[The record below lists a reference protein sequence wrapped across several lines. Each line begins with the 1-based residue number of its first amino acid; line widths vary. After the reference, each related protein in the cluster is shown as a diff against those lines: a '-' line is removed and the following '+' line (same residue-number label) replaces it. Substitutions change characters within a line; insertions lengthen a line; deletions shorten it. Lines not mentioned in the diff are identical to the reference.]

1 MVNPMDD
8 ERIKVRLLRIGEYKK
23 RLDGVVPVSHHS
35 YSKSEF
41 ILKNAIERNL
51 QLISDMQFDILL
63 LVYKGLESKLEG
75 DEDSLLESLKSRLG
89 VRVVDKIK
97 ERRTLRNLLV
107 HAYKDNSYDETAFDQ
122 AKNTED
128 LDEFVKAI
136 KKIIER

>member
-1 MVNPMDD
+1 MDN
-8 ERIKVRLLRIGEYKK
+8 ERIKIRLLRIGEYKK
-23 RLDGVVPVSHHS
+23 RLNEIVPDSYNF

-75 DEDSLLESLKSRLG
+75 DENSLLESLKDKLG
-89 VRVVDKIK
+89 ARTTDKIK
-97 ERRTLRNLLV
+97 ERRMLRNLLV
-107 HAYKDNSYDETAFDQ
+107 HSYKDNLYDETTFKQ

-128 LDEFVKAI
+128 LDEFIKAI
-136 KKIIER
+136 KKIMER